1 MPCVWLNVCFCGY
14 DCVCVYVHI
23 VGVWVF
29 FKHIWFFFLFFLSPA
44 LTGVCTLCLLSFCK
58 GVSDCACMCGRP
70 GISWY
75 LCRSVCPFFLSLSVP
90 PTCLW
95 HTCVVLGLT
104 PAFVNRGRR
113 RAPLIGAQ
121 EGREKGLHSE
131 KPPEMRK
138 RWTDGEQ
145 EEEMNKDENEFWE
158 RWKDDWIWIVCGAEV
173 EGKAN
178 RG

>member
-1 MPCVWLNVCFCGY
+1 MRACVGGLALAGT
-14 DCVCVYVHI
+14 CVVPYA
-23 VGVWVF
+23 
-29 FKHIWFFFLFFLSPA
+29 LS
-44 LTGVCTLCLLSFCK
+44 
-58 GVSDCACMCGRP
+58 
-70 GISWY
+70 
-75 LCRSVCPFFLSLSVP
+75 LSLSVP

-104 PAFVNRGRR
+104 PVFVNRGRR

-145 EEEMNKDENEFWE
+145 EEKKE
-158 RWKDDWIWIVCGAEV
+158 
-173 EGKAN
+173 
-178 RG
+178 